1 MTTYTDDYKPRG
13 ENWSQ
18 NMKPRLFS
26 TEEKAEVE
34 LLKDLKKHMY
44 DTISERF
51 DSSDTPPFNEAE
63 RWQKVDGG
71 WQLLPEHANSLQ
83 DVEEEIGP
91 LIEGEFVSVTLS
103 WDISKVQID
112 A

>member
-13 ENWSQ
+13 ENWSDNKQ
-18 NMKPRLFS
+18 PRLFS
-26 TEEKAEVE
+26 SKEKAEVA

-44 DTISERF
+44 EQANER
-51 DSSDTPPFNEAE
+51 DDPPFVSPE
-63 RWQKVDGG
+63 RWAKVNGK
-71 WQLLPEHANSLQ
+71 WKLLPEHAASLE
-83 DVEEEIGP
+83 DVEEEIDP
-91 LIEGEFVSVTLS
+91 FIEGEFVSVTLS